1 MSLWSPSDSH
11 NHLAAIQSHLTCD
24 SPDLPFEKGA
34 NESGDVR
41 PEADSDEVEVLQF
54 APLFLLD
61 EIGINQSINQSID
74 QSVGRSINQRGAF

>member
-1 MSLWSPSDSH
+1 MSLWSLSDSH

-24 SPDLPFEKGA
+24 SPDLPFEKSA
-34 NESGDVR
+34 DETGDVR

-61 EIGINQSINQSID
+61 EIGIDQSINRSID
-74 QSVGRSINQRGAF
+74 RSGQQFQ